1 MENEKRRGLGLGYES
16 LVRDPPTHVPQPRSR
31 IDSTHKKSNDKSVDC
46 SVDVV
51 GDTAETRAVAKG

>member
-51 GDTAETRAVAKG
+51 VDRW